1 MSKKMPAAV
10 VVLRPRAKEDFSNYL
25 GMVMMLGS
33 WSILFGGIF
42 FAYAGVRMSAPTW
55 PPPGLPKLPLALP
68 AANTVILGLSS
79 WTAQRAL
86 GAIRKGRRDEM
97 QALLGATVVL
107 GALFLGLQYVLW
119 TNVRASG
126 LSIDSAGT
134 YGSVF
139 YALTIFHA
147 LHVAAGVCGVS
158 YLVVGARFGKWN
170 AAAHAP
176 VRMWTMFW
184 HFVDAVWLVTFVSVF
199 VL

>member
-1 MSKKMPAAV
+1 MSKKMSAAV
-10 VVLRPRAKEDFSNYL
+10 VTLRPRAKEEFSSYL
-25 GMVMMLGS
+25 GMVLMLGS
-33 WSILFGGIF
+33 WSLLFGGLF
-42 FAYAGVRMSAPTW
+42 FAYAGVRMSAIAW
-55 PPPGLPKLPLALP
+55 PPPGVPKLPLALP
-68 AANTVILGLSS
+68 AANTAILGLSS

-86 GAIRKGRRDEM
+86 NAIRQGRRSEM
-97 QALLGATVVL
+97 QALFAVTVFL

-119 TNVRASG
+119 SNVRASG

-147 LHVAAGVCGVS
+147 LHVAAGVLG
-158 YLVVGARFGKWN
+158 LVFVVIASRLGKWN
-170 AAAHAP
+170 AAAHGP

-184 HFVDAVWLVTFVSVF
+184 HFVDAVWLVTFLSVF